1 MIMSNDI
8 DDQVIN
14 DITIDTKK
22 AENVLKWLIQ
32 RETIN
37 VKTKEYSDI
46 RMIIDIQ
53 KRIEEEDKQCY

>member
-1 MIMSNDI
+1 MSNDT

-22 AENVLKWLIQ
+22 AENVLNWLIQ

-37 VKTKEYSDI
+37 VKTKERTDAQ
-46 RMIIDIQ
+46 MIIDIQ